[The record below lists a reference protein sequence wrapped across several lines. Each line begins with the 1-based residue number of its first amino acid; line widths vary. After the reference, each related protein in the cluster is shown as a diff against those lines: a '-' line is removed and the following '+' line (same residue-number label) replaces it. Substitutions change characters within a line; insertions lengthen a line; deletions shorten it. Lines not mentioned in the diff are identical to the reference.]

1 MEQNI
6 KILNLHLQ
14 AVLIFIGLE
23 FVKFILIQIFFRM
36 KIALIHLQRI
46 IKCFVKI
53 LKKDI
58 QEMKYYY
65 QLFIW

>member
-36 KIALIHLQRI
+36 KIALIHLQKI